1 MSKKIV
7 LVFLL
12 SLGITAASIAQSF
25 NKAKMDSL
33 FDVLNT
39 NNKAMGSLV
48 LSQKGKISYK
58 KSIGYSVINDKEK
71 VAANDKT
78 KYRIGSISKMFT
90 ATLIF
95 QLVEEGK
102 LHLDERPALYFP
114 EIPNAGLITIG
125 QMMNHSSGIHNFTS
139 DTSYLQWNTQPKTH
153 DEIVKYIAKW
163 EPDFEPGTKSGYSNS
178 NFVLLGYIIESILKQ
193 PYNEILQKRIVK
205 KLGLKNTYSGSAI
218 NPKNNEAYSYVYT
231 QKWEPE
237 MVTDM
242 SIPGGAGSIV
252 STPEDM
258 TKFIEALFTNK
269 LLKES
274 SLEKMKTINE
284 GYGMGML
291 MFPFGEKKA
300 YGHNGG
306 IDGFVSGLAYF
317 PDEQLTV
324 SYCSNGQVYPMNDI
338 MIGVL
343 SIEFQKPYSI
353 PTFTNVTVS
362 REILEKYVGL
372 YSSDAFPLKINISR
386 KDNVLMAQAT
396 GQQSF
401 PLEAVDETNFKFD
414 QAHILIIFD
423 AAKGELFLNQGGRT
437 TTLTKEK

>member
-1 MSKKIV
+1 MRKNFI
-7 LVFLL
+7 LVFLM
-12 SLGITAASIAQSF
+12 SFGILASSFAQGI

-33 FDVLNT
+33 FDVLNS

-48 LSQKGKISYK
+48 LSQKGKIIYK
-58 KSIGYSVINDKEK
+58 KSIGFSVINDKEK
-71 VAANDKT
+71 IAANDKT
-78 KYRIGSISKMFT
+78 KYRIGSITKMFT

-102 LHLDERPALYFP
+102 LHLDDHLALYFP
-114 EIPNAGLITIG
+114 DIPNAGIITIG
-125 QMMNHSSGIHNFTS
+125 QMLNHSSGIHNFTS
-139 DTSYLQWNTQPKTH
+139 DTTYLQWNTKPKTH

-163 EPDFEPGTKSGYSNS
+163 EPDFEPGARSGYSNS

-193 PYNEILQKRIVK
+193 PYNEVLQKRIAK
-205 KLGLKNTYSGSAI
+205 KIGLKNTYCGGI
-218 NPKNNEAYSYVYT
+218 ITPKNNEASSYVYT

-237 MVTDM
+237 MITDM

-258 TKFIEALFTNK
+258 AKFIEALFSNK

-274 SLEKMKTINE
+274 CLEKMKTVSE

-291 MFPFGEKKA
+291 VFPFGEKKA

-317 PDEQLTV
+317 PEEQLAV
-324 SYCSNGQVYPMNDI
+324 AYCSNGQVYPMNDI

-343 SIEFQKPYSI
+343 SIEFQKPYNI
-353 PTFTNVTVS
+353 PTFSNVNVPI
-362 REILEKYVGL
+362 EILEKYVGL
-372 YSSDAFPLKINISR
+372 YSSDAFPLKINVFR

-401 PLEAVDETNFKFD
+401 PLEAVNETKFKFD
-414 QAHILIIFD
+414 QAQILIVFD
-423 AAKGELFLNQGGRT
+423 AEKGELVLNQAGKNI
-437 TTLTKEK
+437 TLIKEK